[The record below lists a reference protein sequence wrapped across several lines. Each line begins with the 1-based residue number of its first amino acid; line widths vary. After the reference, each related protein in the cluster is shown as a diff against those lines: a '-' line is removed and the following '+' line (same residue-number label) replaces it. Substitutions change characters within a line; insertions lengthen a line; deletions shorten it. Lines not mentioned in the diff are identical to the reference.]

1 MQPRTFLRLTTVL
14 SLAGLAG
21 LFVPSK
27 IIATAAFCLVGL
39 GFANIFPLVF
49 SITVDRMP
57 EQANALSGLLVMAIV
72 GGAFVPPLMG
82 YLSDAMG
89 SVQSGFLVP
98 IACLAYIAWVGFSV
112 RKAEA

>member
-1 MQPRTFLRLTTVL
+1 MSIV
-14 SLAGLAG
+14 GLVG

-27 IIATAAFCLVGL
+27 VIATAAFAMVGL

-57 EQANALSGLLVMAIV
+57 EEVNALSGLLVMAIV

-82 YLSDAMG
+82 FVSDASG
-89 SVQSGFLVP
+89 SVQTGFLAP
-98 IACLAYIAWVGFSV
+98 LAAIAYIAWVGIATKNV
-112 RKAEA
+112 VEA